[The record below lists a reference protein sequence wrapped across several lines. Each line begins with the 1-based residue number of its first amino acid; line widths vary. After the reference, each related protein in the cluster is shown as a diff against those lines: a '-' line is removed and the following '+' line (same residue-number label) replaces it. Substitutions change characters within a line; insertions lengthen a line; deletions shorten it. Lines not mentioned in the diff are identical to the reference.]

1 MLSQSV
7 RDERRVIRFPFW
19 NISRYIVV
27 VIDGNFAC
35 PADPLRPKVS
45 IDEKTRAHAPGDGR
59 VRAHSEGAH
68 TGQSG
73 LHRGKQSDKY
83 QRILEAAVL
92 VIAEHGYF
100 QARVSEIADRAGVAD
115 GTIYLYFKNKEEI
128 LKAAIS
134 SAFAEFLS
142 RARAE
147 LKPINDPSAQL
158 RHLAHLHLA
167 ALGANR
173 AMAAVFQTELRHSAK
188 FLAEFSRTQLKEYF
202 NLIREIVIR
211 GQESGAFR
219 RGISDKIVA
228 NCFFGALDEMVT
240 SWVLSDHDYPL
251 EGAAVAISDV
261 IISGLKA

>member
-1 MLSQSV
+1 MLLSQPLSDKRQV
-7 RDERRVIRFPFW
+7 FRFPFW
-19 NISRYIVV
+19 NVSRYIVV
-27 VIDGNFAC
+27 AADVKFARI
-35 PADPLRPKVS
+35 PPTALRTKVS
-45 IDEKTRAHAPGDGR
+45 IDEKTRVAEAPGRR
-59 VRAHSEGAH
+59 VRAHSDGIR
-68 TGQSG
+68 S
-73 LHRGKQSDKY
+73 KQSDKY
-83 QRILEAAVL
+83 QRILDAAVV

-134 SAFAEFLS
+134 SAFTEFLS

-147 LKPINDPSAQL
+147 LKPIRDPAAQL

-202 NLIREIVIR
+202 NLIREIVNS
-211 GQESGAFR
+211 GQQSGVFR
-219 RGISDKIVA
+219 SGISDKIVA

-251 EGAAVAISDV
+251 EGAAAPISDV

>member
-1 MLSQSV
+1 M
-7 RDERRVIRFPFW
+7 RIRPT
-19 NISRYIVV
+19 
-27 VIDGNFAC
+27 A
-35 PADPLRPKVS
+35 LRTKVS
-45 IDEKTRAHAPGDGR
+45 IDEKTRVAEAPGRR
-59 VRAHSEGAH
+59 VRAHSDGIR
-68 TGQSG
+68 S
-73 LHRGKQSDKY
+73 KQSDKY
-83 QRILEAAVL
+83 QRILDAAVV

-134 SAFAEFLS
+134 SAFTEFLS

-147 LKPINDPSAQL
+147 LKPIRDPAAQL

-202 NLIREIVIR
+202 NLIREIVNS
-211 GQESGAFR
+211 GQQSGVFR
-219 RGISDKIVA
+219 SGISDKIVA

-251 EGAAVAISDV
+251 EGAAAPISDV

>member
-1 MLSQSV
+1 
-7 RDERRVIRFPFW
+7 
-19 NISRYIVV
+19 
-27 VIDGNFAC
+27 
-35 PADPLRPKVS
+35 LRPKVS
-45 IDEKTRAHAPGDGR
+45 IHEKTRVPEAGASR
-59 VRAHSEGAH
+59 VRAHSDGTA
-68 TGQSG
+68 
-73 LHRGKQSDKY
+73 LHRKQSDKY
-83 QRILEAAVL
+83 QRILDAAVL

-100 QARVSEIADRAGVAD
+100 QARVSEIAERAGVAD

-134 SAFAEFLS
+134 SAFTEFLS

-147 LKPINDPSAQL
+147 LKQIHDPAAQL
-158 RHLAHLHLA
+158 SHLARLHLA